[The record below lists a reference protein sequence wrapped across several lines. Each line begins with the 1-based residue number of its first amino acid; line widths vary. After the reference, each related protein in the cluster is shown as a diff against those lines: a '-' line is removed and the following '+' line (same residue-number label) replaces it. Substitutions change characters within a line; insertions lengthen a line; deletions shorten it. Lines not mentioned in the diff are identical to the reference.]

1 MTDNATRTMNA
12 AVAGQQVM
20 NDNAPLWNTRMAM
33 VNKKGALDA
42 KVTEIEQLN
51 DDVTDGRGQGVAKR
65 AARDLAARTAL
76 KLAKPMSVL
85 ARNINDPVLEAETD
99 LVWTELRY
107 GTDQGV
113 IDLWQLVHDRAAA
126 HGAALTADGYIDA
139 AWIPQLQTEIEA
151 FKAQRGRPKAK
162 RSDIKAINRQ
172 IVIGIKELQA
182 IKTDLLDL
190 LVVFKES
197 DPVFYGTVKAAFEKD
212 MTGTR
217 HIALRLHYM
226 DAATGIRLAGVEAAV
241 VELGLKKTGS
251 KNGRIDFSQQ
261 ELPQGNYILI
271 STLKN
276 YGGSRLENVGIKDG
290 KMTLLEVVMQKVG

>member
-1 MTDNATRTMNA
+1 
-12 AVAGQQVM
+12 
-20 NDNAPLWNTRMAM
+20 
-33 VNKKGALDA
+33 
-42 KVTEIEQLN
+42 
-51 DDVTDGRGQGVAKR
+51 
-65 AARDLAARTAL
+65 
-76 KLAKPMSVL
+76 
-85 ARNINDPVLEAETD
+85 
-99 LVWTELRY
+99 
-107 GTDQGV
+107 
-113 IDLWQLVHDRAAA
+113 RAAA

-197 DPVFYGTVKAAFEKD
+197 DPVFYRTVKAAFEKD

-276 YGGSRLENVGIKDG
+276 YEGSRLENVGIKDG